1 MQQRLIKKLQNGQT
15 IPDMI
20 DGPLTLEQ
28 IPTKNQLRIIDNYSP
43 NYNYIVEG
51 DKIYYSKK
59 GQPYWRDMSN
69 NDTARRN
76 LYEFLNNK
84 YQFRGYEDEEKDI
97 YAAIQEGTYNYNDR
111 NKKPKAKDAPPIDIS
126 SLLITNQQNS
136 PQVKYFSVG
145 PILGP
150 VQSSKLNKESKQNK
164 ESKST
169 KKSKTIPIITGSTAG
184 PTIRP
189 SIQIKPKNND
199 NSDEENG
206 VDILDLAKNGIS
218 RKLKLWFGIGN
229 DDPEIELEPVQ
240 IGDYKIATD
249 ISITGDTIPIPK
261 DSRKYFIPE
270 NLNAS
275 EYTFG
280 FRNRGDYNP
289 IVGTQGAVITAFHPF
304 KLYDDLTQPKR
315 QNANFIGIDK
325 NGNLK
330 AGTWD
335 IFGPGD
341 YLTTTFQNNII
352 GPKRDEN
359 GNLVW
364 KSDKAHGNSRYNVP
378 VMLIQNEDGTISE
391 GSLNILSNYQQQKGT
406 KFGAVSGGRIVVKL
420 PDNSYRILSGSVEK
434 VLADMEQLKEQYNL
448 PYLNIFT
455 LDNGSYNR
463 GLRTRDKVL
472 TSNDLYWYD
481 SQNNGDSGNFLYLI
495 PKSQP
500 TQFKSDS
507 TFYNRGLARTEQDA
521 SYQSGHPLQNEMK
534 GIVLHHTAYDGQ
546 GKDVMGSIVG
556 NWARQRSG
564 NAASA
569 QVIIDKDGTR
579 YVITEPNDVAF
590 HAGAS
595 VWNQG
600 DSLRTNVNDFMTG
613 IEFQGDTNRQDLT
626 DAQIQSAVEYLRPII
641 QKYRIP
647 LDQITTHEVIRSL
660 FNQYAQEKGLKTA
673 PSKSDVNQR
682 NYQRVIQALIDS
694 GVYYKAH
701 KRGGELKLIKKY
713 KNEKITI
720 KNSN

>member
-15 IPDMI
+15 IPNMI

-43 NYNYIVEG
+43 KYNYIVEG
-51 DKIYYSKK
+51 DKIYYGKK
-59 GQPYWRDMSN
+59 GQPYWRDISN

-84 YQFRGYEDEEKDI
+84 YQFRGYEDGEKDI

-111 NKKPKAKDAPPIDIS
+111 NKKPKVKDVPPIDIS
-126 SLLITNQQNS
+126 SLLINNQQNS

-150 VQSSKLNKESKQNK
+150 VQP
-164 ESKST
+164 SKSN
-169 KKSKTIPIITGSTAG
+169 KKSKTSKEFKSTEESKTIPIITGSTLG
-184 PTIRP
+184 PIIQS
-189 SIQIKPKNND
+189 SIQPDVINNEVKRIKNSIKNSIKNT
-199 NSDEENG
+199 
-206 VDILDLAKNGIS
+206 ILDPEIMKNGKS
-218 RKLKLWFGIGN
+218 RKFKLWFGIGN
-229 DDPEIELEPVQ
+229 DDAEVELEPIQ
-240 IGDYKIATD
+240 TEGYKIATD
-249 ISITGDTIPIPK
+249 MSIMGDTIPIPK
-261 DSRKYFIPE
+261 DSRKYIIPE
-270 NLNAS
+270 NINAS
-275 EYTFG
+275 EYKFG

-289 IVGTQGAVITAFHPF
+289 IVGTHGAAITAFTPF
-304 KLYDDLTQPKR
+304 KLYDNLTKPER
-315 QNANFIGIDK
+315 QDANFIGIDK

-341 YLTTTFQNNII
+341 YLTTTYQNNII

-364 KSDKAHGNSRYNVP
+364 KNDIGHGNLSYYVP
-378 VMLIQNEDGTISE
+378 VILVQNEDGTVSE
-391 GSLNILSNYQQQKGT
+391 GSLNILSNRRQKKGT
-406 KFGAVSGGRIVVKL
+406 KYGSVSGGRAVVKL
-420 PDNSYRILSGSVEK
+420 PDNTYRILSGPVEK
-434 VLADMEQLKEQYNL
+434 VFADMEQLKEQYNL
-448 PYLNIFT
+448 PYLSTFT

-463 GLRTRDKVL
+463 GLRTRDEVL
-472 TSNDLYWYD
+472 NSSDLHWYD
-481 SQNNGDSGNFLYLI
+481 KQNHGDSGNFLYLI
-495 PKSQP
+495 PRSQS

-507 TFYNRGLARTEQDA
+507 TFYNRSLARTEQDA

-579 YVITEPNDVAF
+579 YIVTEPNDVAF
-590 HAGAS
+590 HAGYSA
-595 VWNQG
+595 WNQG

-626 DAQIQSAVEYLRPII
+626 EAQIQSAVEYLRPII
-641 QKYRIP
+641 QKYKIP
-647 LDQITTHEVIRSL
+647 LDQITTHEVIRNL

-673 PSKSDVNQR
+673 PSKSDINQR
-682 NYQRVIQALIDS
+682 NYQRIIQALIDS

-701 KRGGELKLIKKY
+701 KQGGTLKLIKKY
-713 KNEKITI
+713 KK
-720 KNSN
+720 